1 MSPMLRPGQR
11 LRPLAWTLFAFA
23 TGALWVVSRGKWSD
37 AIVDTGTEWMYAD
50 ALSRGRLLYRDL
62 IYWFGPLTP
71 YWQAAFLHAFG
82 PSFRSLAAAGI
93 VGTLAAL
100 GALFLSLSTVTG
112 RREALLWTG
121 LAVPLL
127 VFMPYAGGS
136 ILGMGYRIWH
146 PATFALF
153 ALVLACRPR
162 RSAGVARA
170 TGAGLL
176 CGLASLSRTEWG
188 LLALAGVLVSLA
200 VLRRSGWLRD
210 ALVATASAAAL
221 FYGVIGAFVLAAG
234 RGPVLSEAHLFLTGL
249 SPETRRFL
257 WRFARLEDWPQ
268 GVAQLFYSTA
278 MWAGAVLV
286 LYRIALGR
294 RGRPGLGKA
303 FAAVVVVLAVSALFG
318 GASQAVLF
326 SAAPLACLAAIPA
339 GWGRRGRP
347 SGAVLC
353 AAGVV
358 GLLASHRR
366 PFDIGDS
373 PYVAPPLLFALV
385 AAAGLL
391 RLLTLAARPRAV
403 RVRLRN
409 ALSAGTA
416 LLIAAA
422 FAGRLAQYASDD
434 RVPVPGTGGMLT
446 ASARTVREIVATAA
460 AVHAATREGDGLVV
474 FPEGQVVNALSG
486 RGNPLR
492 QTLYIP
498 GYLSAGNEQSL
509 IEDLERERPAA
520 IVLWPRSTD
529 EYGPGVFGE
538 DYGVAVLAWIRENYE
553 RAPEPL
559 PRARARI
566 YLRRDAGRPAPGEPH
581 L

>member
-1 MSPMLRPGQR
+1 VSAASRLGGR
-11 LRPLAWTLFAFA
+11 LRPLAWTLFAVA
-23 TGALWVVSRGKWSD
+23 TGVLWVVSRGKWSD

-71 YWQAAFLHAFG
+71 YWQAAFLRAFG
-82 PSFRSLAAAGI
+82 PSFGSLAAAGI
-93 VGTLAAL
+93 AGSLAAL
-100 GALFLSLSTVTG
+100 GALFLALSVVTR

-146 PATFALF
+146 PATFALLGL
-153 ALVLACRPR
+153 ALACRPAR
-162 RSAGVARA
+162 RSGAARA
-170 TGAGLL
+170 IGVGLL
-176 CGLASLSRTEWG
+176 CGLAALSRTEWG
-188 LLALAGVLVSLA
+188 LLALAGAVVGLC
-200 VLRRSGWLRD
+200 VLRRPGWLRD
-210 ALVATASAAAL
+210 AALAAAAAGVL
-221 FYGVIGAFVLAAG
+221 FFGVIGAFVLAAG

-257 WRFARLEDWPQ
+257 WRFARLDDWPQ
-268 GVAQLFYSTA
+268 GVAQLFYSAA

-294 RGRPGLGKA
+294 QGRPGLGKA

-318 GASQAVLF
+318 GASLAVLF
-326 SAAPLACLAAIPA
+326 SAAPLVCLAAIPA
-339 GWGRRGRP
+339 GWIRRGRP
-347 SGAVLC
+347 GGAALC

-358 GLLASHRR
+358 GLLSSHRR

-373 PYVAPPLLFALV
+373 PYVGPPLLFALV

-391 RLLTLAARPRAV
+391 HLLTVTAKPREV
-403 RVRLRN
+403 RRRLRN
-409 ALSAGTA
+409 ALSTGTV

-422 FAGRLAQYASDD
+422 FAGRVAQYSSDD

-446 ASARTVREIVATAA
+446 ASPRTVREIVATAA
-460 AVHAATREGDGLVV
+460 AVRAATREDEGLVV

-486 RGNPLR
+486 RANPLR

-498 GYLSAGNEQSL
+498 GYLSRDNEASL
-509 IEDLERERPAA
+509 IEDLSRKRPAA

-529 EYGPGVFGE
+529 EYGPGTFGE
-538 DYGVAVLAWIRENYE
+538 DYGRAVLAWIRENYQ
-553 RAPEPL
+553 RLPEPL

-566 YLRRDAGRPAPGEPH
+566 YLRKGAGRPAPAPPH